1 MKKERLLLVL
11 LGAIQFTNIVDFMI
25 MMPMGDILKK
35 SLAIGPGQY
44 GALVSSYGLAAGVTS
59 LLGVFYLDYLDRKKA
74 LLVAY
79 FGFIL
84 GTISSAVVPTTD
96 NAELNYYLFIGTRI
110 LTGVTGGLLGGLVL
124 SIVGDVIPL
133 ERRGRAMAIV
143 TVAFSLASILGIPIS
158 LMLVDAFDQNWHVPF
173 YFVSA
178 ISVPVWILAFRFVP
192 SLKGHLAAAKMK
204 KDRLDTIR
212 QALVTPQQRTG
223 LIFTIL
229 LVLGQFTVISFLT
242 PYYVNNVGVSQNNVK
257 YIYLC
262 GGLAT
267 VLSGFLIGRSVDKVG
282 RFRIFTIF
290 ALLSIIPVVVVTHLP
305 VVPFWIVLVIASLF
319 FVFISGRMIPANTI
333 TSAIVPPQNRAGYM
347 SLNSACMSLASG
359 GSAILAG
366 AIISQKDEFSPIAG
380 YPYVGYIAIGA
391 TIASLFMIRT
401 LKGLSADTPSKPAT
415 GKA

>member
-1 MKKERLLLVL
+1 MKNERILLVL
-11 LGAIQFTNIVDFMI
+11 LAAIQFTNIVDFMI

-35 SLAIGPGQY
+35 DLAIGPAKY
-44 GALVSSYGLAAGVTS
+44 GALVSSYGLAAGLTS

-74 LLVAY
+74 LLFAY

-84 GTISSAVVPTTD
+84 GTFSSAIIPTTD
-96 NAELNYYLFIGTRI
+96 NVELNYYLFIGTRI
-110 LTGVTGGLLGGLVL
+110 LTGITGGLLGGLVL

-133 ERRGRAMAIV
+133 ERRGRAMAVV
-143 TVAFSLASILGIPIS
+143 TIAFSLASILGIPIS

-178 ISVPVWILAFRFVP
+178 LSIPVWLLAFRFVP
-192 SLKGHLAAAKMK
+192 SLKAHLAAAKLK
-204 KDRLDTIR
+204 KDRLETLR
-212 QALVTPQQRTG
+212 QAFTTPQQRTG
-223 LIFTIL
+223 LLFTVL

-242 PYYVNNVGVSQNNVK
+242 PYYVNNVGVAQVNVK

-267 VLSGFLIGRSVDKVG
+267 VVSGFLIGRAVDKVG

-290 ALLSIIPVVVVTHLP
+290 ALLSILPVIVVTHLEE
-305 VVPFWIVLVIASLF
+305 VPFWAVLIIASFF

-366 AIISQKDEFSPIAG
+366 AIITQKDEFSPIEG
-380 YPYVGYIAIGA
+380 YEFVGYIAIAA
-391 TIASLFMIRT
+391 TIASLFLIRT
-401 LKGLSADTPSKPAT
+401 LKGLAGDTITKAADK
-415 GKA
+415 